1 MAKGLRFRKMHGL
14 GNDFMI
20 VDATREP
27 FDLGPERIRAL
38 ADRHRGIG
46 FDQLLVIDPA
56 AGGTLDYRIFNADGS
71 SAEQCGNGM
80 RCLAR
85 YGFDQGYASDRGT
98 IVFGSG
104 TARVEARRGAGDAIA
119 VDMGPPRLVPA
130 EIPFTGA
137 DEQAVSYPLTVNGL
151 ALTIGAVSMGNP
163 HAVLRVEDIATAPVA
178 ELGPAIERHPA
189 FPQRTNVGFM
199 QVLTPGHIRLRVWE
213 RGTGETL
220 ACGSGACAA
229 VVWGRLMGWLEAAPV
244 TVDLPGGALEIRW
257 PEPAASVW
265 MSGPARTVYEGELI
279 EH

>member
-27 FDLGPERIRAL
+27 FDLDPERIRAL

-56 AGGTLDYRIFNADGS
+56 ADGTLDYRIFNADGS

-85 YGFDQGYASDRGT
+85 YAFDRGYATDGV
-98 IVFGSG
+98 IHFGHDA
-104 TARVEARRGAGDAIA
+104 ARVEARQDTGEAIA
-119 VDMGPPRLVPA
+119 VDMGPPRLAPA
-130 EIPFTGA
+130 DIPFTGA
-137 DEQAVSYPLTVNGL
+137 GEQAASYPLTVNGL

-163 HAVLRVEDIATAPVA
+163 HAVLRVEDIDSAPVA
-178 ELGPAIERHPA
+178 ELGPAIEQHPA
-189 FPQRTNVGFM
+189 FPHRANVGFM
-199 QVLTPGHIRLRVWE
+199 QVVDAAHIRLRVWE

-229 VVWGRLMGWLEAAPV
+229 VVWGRLMGWLDAGPV
-244 TVDLPGGALEIRW
+244 TVELPGGALDIRW
-257 PEPAASVW
+257 PDPGASVW
-265 MSGPARTVYEGELI
+265 MSGPAQTVYEGELI